1 MLAGFQGKSAQR
13 IKVSAAATAL
23 HQCVQSL
30 HMKMTVYKTS
40 TEAKFRSKATLCRRG
55 TEGGGTVTVWGRRGV
70 VHEMEVC
77 AMWWANLRVHGNVN
91 NNKWG
96 NLSIYFSPLYWGCQ
110 YQIGAVNLW
119 CDFQLGEMKLF
130 LFQVTK
136 LAVLLYTLCTGLSL
150 ENMRQEMQICFW
162 CFELQY
168 ICFLNFCLAH
178 WKQKEIYPSAFADV
192 M

>member
-1 MLAGFQGKSAQR
+1 MRDVRHMLAGFQGKSAQR

-77 AMWWANLRVHGNVN
+77 AM
-91 NNKWG
+91 
-96 NLSIYFSPLYWGCQ
+96 
-110 YQIGAVNLW
+110 
-119 CDFQLGEMKLF
+119 
-130 LFQVTK
+130 
-136 LAVLLYTLCTGLSL
+136 
-150 ENMRQEMQICFW
+150 
-162 CFELQY
+162 
-168 ICFLNFCLAH
+168 
-178 WKQKEIYPSAFADV
+178 
-192 M
+192 